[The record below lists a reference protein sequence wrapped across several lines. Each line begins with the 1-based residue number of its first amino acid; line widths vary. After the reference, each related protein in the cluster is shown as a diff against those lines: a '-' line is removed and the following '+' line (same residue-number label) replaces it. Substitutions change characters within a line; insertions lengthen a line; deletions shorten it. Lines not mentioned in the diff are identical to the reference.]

1 MESVKIGLQNTLN
14 TSFLPV
20 NILMEI
26 IKKPNSF
33 LESDFFSALYPCGFA
48 AILYISYKQ
57 AISAFFAF

>member
-33 LESDFFSALYPCGFA
+33 LESDFFSALIIQGF
-48 AILYISYKQ
+48 
-57 AISAFFAF
+57 SAFP

>member
-33 LESDFFSALYPCGFA
+33 LESDFFSALYLQALQRFLLQQVSKDGT
-48 AILYISYKQ
+48 IS
-57 AISAFFAF
+57 